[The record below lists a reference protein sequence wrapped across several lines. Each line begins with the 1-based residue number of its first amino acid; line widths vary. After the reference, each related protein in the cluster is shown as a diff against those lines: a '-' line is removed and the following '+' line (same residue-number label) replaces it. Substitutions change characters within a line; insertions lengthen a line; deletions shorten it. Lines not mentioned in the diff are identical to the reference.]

1 MYSFTSARH
10 AGLFFSAS
18 LSVSSPDHTSNHVA
32 LTFLFLGPYGAGIFD
47 PRSWGSDTTTE
58 DTVNEITLEFTRVVL
73 AIGVFAIGVEL
84 PKAYM
89 KRHWK
94 SLLYLL
100 FPVMTW
106 VGDVLNMPLTHSLT
120 ITRVGLCR
128 QA

>member
-1 MYSFTSARH
+1 
-10 AGLFFSAS
+10 
-18 LSVSSPDHTSNHVA
+18 
-32 LTFLFLGPYGAGIFD
+32 
-47 PRSWGSDTTTE
+47 
-58 DTVNEITLEFTRVVL
+58 VNEITLEFTRVVL

-106 VGDVLNMPLTHSLT
+106 VGDLNVSLTNSLT